1 MLILGTLAIFGV
13 LMYEAIGNPA
23 LLEESA
29 AFKAAMF
36 TPENN
41 MPILP
46 MLFVTIACG
55 ILSGFHATQSPIIA
69 RTMKHEKQARSSF
82 YGMMV
87 VEGVIGMIWA
97 AAGLAIYNLFPQMM
111 AENPTNVLTEI
122 TTHFLGRGVGAI
134 TVISVIILAITSG
147 DTAMRS
153 MRLSLAEIVGVD
165 QKSIRNRIMLCLPLI
180 AIVSGL
186 LWWSNQSAKTFNQLW
201 NYFAWGNQVLAA
213 ATLSASAVWLY
224 KQGKNGGVA
233 LVPAMFM
240 TFIVISYIL
249 WISPEHGGPVGFG
262 LDLNVSYA
270 IAAIL
275 TLILASLVRRRG
287 TTNRIKLD
295 REK

>member
-1 MLILGTLAIFGV
+1 ML
-13 LMYEAIGNPA
+13 
-23 LLEESA
+23 SD
-29 AFKAAMF
+29 
-36 TPENN
+36 
-41 MPILP
+41 
-46 MLFVTIACG
+46 IA
-55 ILSGFHATQSPIIA
+55 
-69 RTMKHEKQARSSF
+69 K
-82 YGMMV
+82 Y
-87 VEGVIGMIWA
+87 
-97 AAGLAIYNLFPQMM
+97 
-111 AENPTNVLTEI
+111 
-122 TTHFLGRGVGAI
+122 FLGEWVGSI
-134 TVISVIILAITSG
+134 TLLGVIILAVSSG

-153 MRLSLAEIVGVD
+153 LRMSLAEMLDFPQKKLSKRIV
-165 QKSIRNRIMLCLPLI
+165 LCAPLI
-180 AIVSGL
+180 VMVSL
-186 LWWSNQSAKTFNQLW
+186 LLAWSNVSASTFAQLW

-275 TLILASLVRRRG
+275 TLILASLVRRRR